1 MVNLPDSLY
10 EDYTISRVNLPSA
23 LASTVPPSPDIRMI
37 IKWVND
43 LHNNIPSTF
52 DFALQNLTIHR
63 KNFEILPR
71 LLWKSHFTVA
81 MLLQVQFLPTNLCI
95 THYPETRNCFLKADM
110 QYYFYPLMDINVTD
124 PRLECLRIGALGVI
138 AHMLRPPVDPAAVCY
153 LVNTSCLQHCTKAIE
168 IGSTESKT
176 IAVFIINKILST
188 GEGLQ
193 YCCVLP
199 DRFFF
204 IDGLLKRLL
213 MYLTTMAR
221 PCPSLF
227 NLLVGCYTSLS
238 YKPRARR
245 GLRRYLPDMLFNNTF
260 ASLLA
265 ADPAAERN
273 RRELIKNL
281 EMKTQPEKN
290 RFTK

>member
-1 MVNLPDSLY
+1 
-10 EDYTISRVNLPSA
+10 
-23 LASTVPPSPDIRMI
+23 MI
-37 IKWVND
+37 IKWVDD

-52 DFALQNLTIHR
+52 DFALQNLIIHR

-81 MLLQVQFLPTNLCI
+81 MLLQEILKIYPHTSLYNILLLFQCI

-110 QYYFYPLMDINVTD
+110 QYYFYTLMDINLTD
-124 PRLECLRIGALGVI
+124 TRLECLRLGALGVI
-138 AHMLRPPVDPAAVCY
+138 AHMLSPPVDPAVVCY
-153 LVNTSCLQHCTKAIE
+153 LVNTSCLQHCTKAID

-204 IDGLLKRLL
+204 IDGLLKRQL

-281 EMKTQPEKN
+281 EMK
-290 RFTK
+290 